1 MKFSLVIILLM
12 AALQFVPPQFIGT
25 EYFDNS
31 YYTILYTL
39 LAVMALA
46 LPFLV
51 ESLPKYIKRAFMV
64 FSAWYLS
71 ALIFEVLNWFTP
83 DIIINS
89 DSDTS
94 NFVRYSIMFTVAI
107 SLIIINE
114 SWRKKSHPNT

>member
-1 MKFSLVIILLM
+1 
-12 AALQFVPPQFIGT
+12 
-25 EYFDNS
+25 
-31 YYTILYTL
+31 
-39 LAVMALA
+39 
-46 LPFLV
+46 
-51 ESLPKYIKRAFMV
+51 MV

-107 SLIIINE
+107 SLITINE
-114 SWRKKSHPNT
+114 SWRKKSPPNT